1 MRKSAIYY
9 YVNWL
14 LLNNDGWK
22 GRCQK
27 LTLSLRDGCIMHSFT
42 VMSLWRHI
50 LCFRVQYI
58 IIFKF
63 YSMSEKFHC
72 TMHYAIH
79 LKISSEQ
86 NPFFVNARRV
96 EIWADV
102 ICTWQ
107 LVANWKKCIIGFEF
121 HPHKISFMNFNI
133 ISIQRKKAWKKN
145 FGIET
150 TLVKIW
156 SKTFHKF
163 EMRIRISKSLAK

>member
-42 VMSLWRHI
+42 VMSLWIHI

-58 IIFKF
+58 IIFKIYTMREIF
-63 YSMSEKFHC
+63 RYYSTTCYTFEMIITKKS
-72 TMHYAIH
+72 I
-79 LKISSEQ
+79 
-86 NPFFVNARRV
+86 FVNARRV

-133 ISIQRKKAWKKN
+133 ISFQRKK
-145 FGIET
+145 
-150 TLVKIW
+150 
-156 SKTFHKF
+156 
-163 EMRIRISKSLAK
+163 SLEEEFWNWNYVENMK

>member
-42 VMSLWRHI
+42 VMSLWIHI

-58 IIFKF
+58 IIFKI
-63 YSMSEKFHC
+63 YTISEKCNFSILLYDMLYVWNNHNKN
-72 TMHYAIH
+72 HFLA
-79 LKISSEQ
+79 
-86 NPFFVNARRV
+86 NARRV

-107 LVANWKKCIIGFEF
+107 LVANWKKCIIGLEF
-121 HPHKISFMNFNI
+121 HPKLFLFFKNYPSKPE
-133 ISIQRKKAWKKN
+133 KK
-145 FGIET
+145 
-150 TLVKIW
+150 
-156 SKTFHKF
+156 
-163 EMRIRISKSLAK
+163 RIVFFCLY